1 LSAINN
7 KKDRKGT
14 EVDKVNC
21 NICDVQLEILDLEH
35 HLASPL
41 HLGNRDHL
49 DTKFD
54 SITGSTAP
62 IQQSV
67 LGKWLQSISKKKS
80 GSKI

>member
-1 LSAINN
+1 LSANNN

-14 EVDKVNC
+14 EPDKLNC

-35 HLASPL
+35 HLASPF
-41 HLGNRDHL
+41 HLGNLDHL

-54 SITGSTAP
+54 NITSSTDP

-67 LGKWLQSISKKKS
+67 LGKWLQSILKKES
-80 GSKI
+80 ESKI